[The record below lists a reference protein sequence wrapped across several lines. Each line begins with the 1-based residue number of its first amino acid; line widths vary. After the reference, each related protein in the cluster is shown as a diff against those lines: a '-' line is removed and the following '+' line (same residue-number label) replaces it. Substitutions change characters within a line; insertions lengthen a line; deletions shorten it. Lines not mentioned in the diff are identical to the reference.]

1 MFERYSHSQYR
12 QGKGIGTNKSRTM
25 YEIIMGTYSSQALYL
40 LRIAYLY
47 ALGFSVRFLNV
58 YITERYV

>member
-1 MFERYSHSQYR
+1 
-12 QGKGIGTNKSRTM
+12 M
-25 YEIIMGTYSSQALYL
+25 YEIIMGTYSSRALYL